1 MDEALFARFKKCA
14 VDVLGVSEDQVVED
28 LELLFV
34 CGTPGYGHAELIDA
48 QWDSGHIY
56 LDNAD
61 DIAAPMRLSRDEAV
75 SELRRVA
82 GAQLD
87 PRVVEALVETLEAG
101 S

>member
-1 MDEALFARFKKCA
+1 MPIAEAAREF
-14 VDVLGVSEDQVVED
+14 GVEQDQVVED

-61 DIAAPMRLSRDEAV
+61 DIAAPDA
-75 SELRRVA
+75 
-82 GAQLD
+82 
-87 PRVVEALVETLEAG
+87 PHP
-101 S
+101 